1 MAGKNGKIK
10 PTEKK
15 KPLVM
20 RIIVLAVA
28 AAMVVGIIVGAVM
41 GMN

>member
-1 MAGKNGKIK
+1 MKGQKNK
-10 PTEKK
+10 PGSSDN

-20 RIIVLAVA
+20 RIIVLIVA
-28 AAMVVGIIVGAVM
+28 AAMVVGIIVGAVV